1 MEAQKIFKRYEYKY
15 MLTLEQQSELKVLMK
30 QYMIADAFGRSTICN
45 LYFDTPQY
53 LLIRRSIENHVYKE
67 KIRLRTYGQA
77 TPETNAFIEL
87 KKKYKKVV
95 YKRRISASYED
106 AMQYLC
112 QRADVIPHSQICSE
126 LDYALSLYQEI
137 SNIDGAIFAKD
148 DLTINGTGT
157 INVTSAAHG
166 IVCKDDLVVT
176 GGTYTISAEKQ
187 GLSGKDSVRIADGA
201 FDITTGGD
209 AIHSENVDDEKKGFV
224 YVANGSFT
232 LNAEGDGISASY
244 VVQLDDGTI
253 TISQCYEG
261 LEGQII
267 DISGGVIDITASD
280 DGLNAAGGNDSSNSN
295 GPGGGDP
302 FSADEDAYINI
313 SGGQITIDASGD
325 GIDSNGDLTVSGGT
339 IFVTGPANDGNGAM
353 DYNGTATIT
362 GGTVVAAGMSGMA
375 QNFGDDSSQGAM
387 LINLDDTQSGEITL
401 TDADGKELI
410 SFTPSREYNSVVI
423 SCADLEEGATYT
435 LNTGETATEVTL
447 SSLVYSNGQSQGRQ
461 PGGMQNGQM
470 PDQNGQ
476 SDSNA
481 PSGQPGQGGPGQNNS
496 SGQSESDQSS
506 TNSSQS
512 NT

>member
-137 SNIDGAIFAKD
+137 QPAMYLSYEREAFYGKD
-148 DLTINGTGT
+148 DHELRITFDQHILWRTEELNLT
-157 INVTSAAHG
+157 SP
-166 IVCKDDLVVT
+166 
-176 GGTYTISAEKQ
+176 
-187 GLSGKDSVRIADGA
+187 
-201 FDITTGGD
+201 
-209 AIHSENVDDEKKGFV
+209 V
-224 YVANGSFT
+224 YGRE
-232 LNAEGDGISASY
+232 LLQPGQPGDGT
-244 VVQLDDGTI
+244 DT
-253 TISQCYEG
+253 
-261 LEGQII
+261 GQGG
-267 DISGGVIDITASD
+267 SGG
-280 DGLNAAGGNDSSNSN
+280 NGNR
-295 GPGGGDP
+295 GPG
-302 FSADEDAYINI
+302 
-313 SGGQITIDASGD
+313 
-325 GIDSNGDLTVSGGT
+325 
-339 IFVTGPANDGNGAM
+339 
-353 DYNGTATIT
+353 
-362 GGTVVAAGMSGMA
+362 
-375 QNFGDDSSQGAM
+375 
-387 LINLDDTQSGEITL
+387 
-401 TDADGKELI
+401 
-410 SFTPSREYNSVVI
+410 
-423 SCADLEEGATYT
+423 
-435 LNTGETATEVTL
+435 
-447 SSLVYSNGQSQGRQ
+447 
-461 PGGMQNGQM
+461 
-470 PDQNGQ
+470 
-476 SDSNA
+476 
-481 PSGQPGQGGPGQNNS
+481 GQPGQGGPGQNNS